1 MRQAKKVAGIGWRAL
16 LALVGGVASLAGCG
30 GNEMPPYGAVP
41 LYGAQNYS
49 CSSDSDCATK
59 VGNGWY
65 CEQKTCAYR
74 PDAGS
79 STH

>member
-1 MRQAKKVAGIGWRAL
+1 MRHAKKVAGIGWRGL

-30 GNEMPPYGAVP
+30 GVVETPPYGVP
-41 LYGAQNYS
+41 LYGAQLS

-65 CEQKTCAYR
+65 CDQKTCAYR
-74 PDAGS
+74 PDAG
-79 STH
+79 TH